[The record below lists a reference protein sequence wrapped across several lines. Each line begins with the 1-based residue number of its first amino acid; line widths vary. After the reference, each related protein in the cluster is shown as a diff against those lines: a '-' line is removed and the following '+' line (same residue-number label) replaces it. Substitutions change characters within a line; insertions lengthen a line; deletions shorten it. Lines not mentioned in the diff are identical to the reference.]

1 MAIPVA
7 GIFLLKTMTTMKKY
21 ILLAAAA
28 IAALSACNNESD
40 EIINTPE
47 IPAEEIPSVQA
58 PVFTASIEGSGTRT
72 AIDGNKVNWVN
83 DDEVLMV
90 YVGGSE
96 DDGDFDAMS
105 MATYQATPS
114 AVDATK
120 ATLTIKNWLHEDE
133 NANILMFAIY
143 PASLFDLQKG
153 GINFPA
159 TQVYAGDGQ
168 IPYAPIVVN
177 NTKAL
182 GGEGEAIPSTLNFK
196 NGGAMLKITVP
207 YSQMHSVSSITVS
220 SNLAMNGAATI
231 GGSGNLYI
239 QEPETVTTE
248 NSKITLDCGTGVT
261 IPEGSDKTFYVSI
274 LAPGSHFTCQYDY
287 LQIDVTDGTT
297 TKSMRTMKTGG
308 IEIVTN
314 KIYPITFAENYIAPA
329 VWACPLTLGKE
340 TATSIVIETGV
351 NVGSYT
357 TDGTHKKL
365 NAAGT
370 LWEFLDGQVLRI
382 QTSADKILGH
392 DSFGDVG
399 LFDYY
404 VKVESITGLSNL
416 DMSQVTNMKGMFYNC
431 QALTTLDVSSFDTHN
446 VTDMS
451 YMFKSCT
458 NLISINLGTNFTTQ
472 SVTTMSGMFS
482 NCEVLSTLAVS
493 NFNTSKVTDMDYM
506 FYSCLVLPTLD
517 LSNFNTSNVTD
528 MDYMFGCCFK
538 MASLTLSSDF
548 KLASGNSDMFYQLA
562 YVLAREATC
571 VIYNAPDDI
580 KTLINT
586 NASNWL
592 ISGKYTFET
601 K

>member
-1 MAIPVA
+1 
-7 GIFLLKTMTTMKKY
+7 MKKY

-143 PASLFDLQKG
+143 PASLFDLQNG
-153 GINFPA
+153 LNFPA

-168 IPYAPIVVN
+168 IPYAPMAVN
-177 NTKAL
+177 NVEAL
-182 GGEGEAIPSTLNFK
+182 RGEGEPIPSTLNFV
-196 NGGAMLKITVP
+196 NAGALLKITVP

-287 LQIDVTDGTT
+287 LQIDVTDGIT
-297 TKSMRTMKTGG
+297 TKSMRTTKAGG
-308 IEIVTN
+308 IQIERN
-314 KIYPITFAENYIAPA
+314 KIYPITFAKNYTPTTAHDYVQIGGIKWATMNVGATTVAGSPA
-329 VWACPLTLGKE
+329 TCFGHYFAWGETEPRYTGITITDDAVISFTEWKSNHSSGYAQSDYPTFNESALDDAHDAATQTWGSGWRTPTKEDFKSLYDACNT
-340 TATSIVIETGV
+340 TARVITPSAQIQGGGIYWLAADQTFESEYTGV
-351 NVGSYT
+351 
-357 TDGTHKKL
+357 
-365 NAAGT
+365 AGY
-370 LWEFLDGQVLRI
+370 
-382 QTSADKILGH
+382 
-392 DSFGDVG
+392 
-399 LFDYY
+399 LF
-404 VKVESITGLSNL
+404 VE
-416 DMSQVTNMKGMFYNC
+416 V
-431 QALTTLDVSSFDTHN
+431 A
-446 VTDMS
+446 
-451 YMFKSCT
+451 
-458 NLISINLGTNFTTQ
+458 
-472 SVTTMSGMFS
+472 
-482 NCEVLSTLAVS
+482 
-493 NFNTSKVTDMDYM
+493 
-506 FYSCLVLPTLD
+506 
-517 LSNFNTSNVTD
+517 NTSNRV
-528 MDYMFGCCFK
+528 FFPAVGF
-538 MASLTLSSDF
+538 ASYEAVYYAGEYAVYWASIHHPEIYYAYNLSCQDNNIYPESPNDRSRG
-548 KLASGNSDMFYQLA
+548 LA
-562 YVLAREATC
+562 VRPVVKE
-571 VIYNAPDDI
+571 
-580 KTLINT
+580 
-586 NASNWL
+586 
-592 ISGKYTFET
+592 
-601 K
+601 